1 MDIIKLNELEI
12 DQSKDIATALD
23 KLEDDVNA
31 IVVETIDI
39 DLETYFITI
48 IMIPSCINC
57 YFCFL
62 FDEIISCIH

>member
-1 MDIIKLNELEI
+1 MDFIKSNDLEI
-12 DQSKDIATALD
+12 DQSKDIASALD

-57 YFCFL
+57 YFRFL